1 MFFVAT
7 APLSGT
13 GHVNVSPKGY
23 SGTFNLVSPTQCWYL
38 DLTGSGNE
46 TISHAY
52 EKGNGR
58 ITIMFMN
65 FDGMAR
71 IVRLFGK
78 GEFKFLEKRRK
89 GIFQFRCS
97 SRR

>member
-1 MFFVAT
+1 MFSVAT

-23 SGTFNLVSPTQCWYL
+23 SGTFNLVSTKSCWYL

-46 TISHAY
+46 TISHAR
-52 EKGNGR
+52 EPGNGR
-58 ITIMFMN
+58 ITIMFIN

-71 IVRLFGK
+71 IVRLFGT
-78 GEFKFLEKRRK
+78 GEIR
-89 GIFQFRCS
+89 
-97 SRR
+97 